1 MLRERQIVQIM
12 PAEGWNAVFV
22 EQLPTGERKLSSE
35 PLACWAL
42 VEDEAKD
49 YDRPR
54 RQVVGLA
61 ARALARPEVSDCG
74 ISNNFVGYLR
84 DGEDIEVWREAAESR
99 FAGQDELQD
108 KREAGRRVL
117 APSSTP

>member
-22 EQLPTGERKLSSE
+22 DRLPSGEYKLSSE

-61 ARALARPEVSDCG
+61 ARALARPEMSDCG
-74 ISNNFVGYLR
+74 ICNNFVAYLR
-84 DGEDIEVWREAAESR
+84 DGEDIEVWREAAENQL
-99 FAGQDELQD
+99 AGQDELQG
-108 KREAGRRVL
+108 KRDAGRL
-117 APSSTP
+117 MAAPSQP